1 MPKFKVEVEIVMV
14 QDREICMH
22 SVTFVDSMEEA
33 IAVAKSFEQQNENR
47 GFVTVWDVA
56 KDDIVHEQPLN
67 KHIVLI

>member
-14 QDREICMH
+14 QDREIRMH
-22 SVTFVDSMEEA
+22 SVTFVDTVEEA
-33 IAVAKSFEQQNENR
+33 MAIAKSFEEQNENR

-56 KDDIVHEQPLN
+56 KDAIVHEQALN

>member
-14 QDREICMH
+14 QDREIRMH

-33 IAVAKSFEQQNENR
+33 MAIAKSFEQQNENR

>member
-14 QDREICMH
+14 QDREIRMH

-33 IAVAKSFEQQNENR
+33 IAIAKSFEHQNENR

>member
-14 QDREICMH
+14 QDREIRMH

-33 IAVAKSFEQQNENR
+33 IAIAKSFEQQNENR

>member
-14 QDREICMH
+14 QDREIRMH
-22 SVTFVDSMEEA
+22 SVTFVDSIEEA
-33 IAVAKSFEQQNENR
+33 MAIAKSFEMQNDNR

>member
-14 QDREICMH
+14 QDREIRMH
-22 SVTFVDSMEEA
+22 SVTFVDSLDDAMV
-33 IAVAKSFEQQNENR
+33 IAKSFEEQNANR
-47 GFVTVWDVA
+47 GFITVWDVA

>member
-14 QDREICMH
+14 QDREIRMH
-22 SVTFVDSMEEA
+22 SVTFVDSLDDAMV
-33 IAVAKSFEQQNENR
+33 VAKSFEEQNANR
-47 GFVTVWDVA
+47 GFITVWDVA

>member
-14 QDREICMH
+14 QDREIRMH
-22 SVTFVDSMEEA
+22 SVTFVDSIEEA
-33 IAVAKSFEQQNENR
+33 MAVAKSFEEQNDNR
-47 GFVTVWDVA
+47 GFITVWDVA

>member
-14 QDREICMH
+14 QDREIRMH

-33 IAVAKSFEQQNENR
+33 MAVAKSFEMQNDNR

>member
-14 QDREICMH
+14 QDREIRMH
-22 SVTFVDSMEEA
+22 SVTFVDSLDDAMV
-33 IAVAKSFEQQNENR
+33 VAKSFEEQNVNR
-47 GFVTVWDVA
+47 GFITVWDVA

>member
-14 QDREICMH
+14 QDREIRMH

-33 IAVAKSFEQQNENR
+33 IVVAKSFEQQNENR

>member
-14 QDREICMH
+14 QDREIRMH
-22 SVTFVDSMEEA
+22 SVTFVDSIEEA
-33 IAVAKSFEQQNENR
+33 MAVAKSFEEQNANR
-47 GFVTVWDVA
+47 GFITVWDVA